1 MSPRSPP
8 KGVIF
13 DLGDV
18 LLTWSPETS
27 TSISAKMMGSILSS
41 STWMK
46 YERGLVDQDTC
57 YHQIAQDLSIPA
69 SEVAEA
75 FSQARDS
82 LRPNNTM
89 VSLIH
94 DLKAKSQG
102 TTKIIAMSNMAKED
116 FASISTKM
124 MDWSLFDQ
132 IFISGHAGMRK
143 PDLEFYRHVLREIE
157 LSPEEVIFIDDRQE
171 NILAAR
177 SLDIESIL
185 FDNDVAVVRALRTIL
200 YDPIRMAFQYLY
212 NHAQHFDSITDTGV
226 DVPDNFAQLLVLEC
240 MQDQ

>member
-18 LLTWSPETS
+18 LLTWSPDTS

-57 YHQIAQDLSIPA
+57 YYQIAQDLSIPV

-82 LRPNNTM
+82 LRPNNAIL
-89 VSLIH
+89 SFIH
-94 DLKAKSQG
+94 DLKAKSPG
-102 TTKIIAMSNMAKED
+102 ATKIIAMSNMAKED

-132 IFISGHAGMRK
+132 IFISGHAGIRK
-143 PDLEFYRHVLREIE
+143 PDLEFYQYVLREIE
-157 LSPEEVIFIDDRQE
+157 LSPEEVVFIDDRQE

-177 SLDIESIL
+177 SLW
-185 FDNDVAVVRALRTIL
+185 
-200 YDPIRMAFQYLY
+200 Y
-212 NHAQHFDSITDTGV
+212 
-226 DVPDNFAQLLVLEC
+226 
-240 MQDQ
+240 